1 MHKQRERVEQEKV
14 DLQPA
19 LDPLP
24 ESLGIEMDPTSRS
37 IDEDRAAIHCRAST
51 PHISNIGLDTSLI
64 MSPTAALAGKL

>member
-14 DLQPA
+14 DLQLA
-19 LDPLP
+19 LDRLA
-24 ESLGIEMDPTSRS
+24 ESVGIETDPTNCS

-51 PHISNIGLDTSLI
+51 PHISNVGLDTSLI